1 MIKTTTFKT
10 DEAWGLRMRA
20 VLGFNCGRAI
30 TASRLAVLAEI
41 PETHPTCP
49 NTRAAVRELVD
60 EGLPI
65 LGTPKGFMLT
75 YNKELVEREADRL
88 ASRATSILNRRAKLL
103 KAASCA

>member
-1 MIKTTTFKT
+1 MVTTTTFKA
-10 DEAWGLRMRA
+10 DEAQAQRMR
-20 VLGFNCGRAI
+20 
-30 TASRLAVLAEI
+30 AVLAEI